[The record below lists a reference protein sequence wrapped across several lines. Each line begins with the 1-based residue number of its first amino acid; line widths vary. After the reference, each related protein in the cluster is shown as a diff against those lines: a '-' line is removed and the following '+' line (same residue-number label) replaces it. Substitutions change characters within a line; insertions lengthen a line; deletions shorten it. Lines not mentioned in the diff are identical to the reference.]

1 MAAAKGG
8 YCTCLMNGV
17 IHKKGGK
24 AKRKKEAKKEKRAG
38 RWETLPG
45 FPHSGTTNK
54 QQVFNHY
61 L

>member
-1 MAAAKGG
+1 
-8 YCTCLMNGV
+8 MNGV